1 MMAKGMERMM
11 PGASLA
17 GMARLAAALAAPL
30 LLAACF
36 FSPGKFDAGLD
47 VAADGRF
54 DFAYKGEIVIAG
66 YRDPMRDFPSQGD
79 KELRN
84 DIGACFQEDG
94 KPRPSCSED
103 EQARLKTAAESRQEN
118 ENSEDKREFE
128 ALRQTLGF
136 DPSDEKAVAAFAARL
151 KGQNGWKDVTYKGD
165 GVFAV
170 DYAIS
175 GKLDRDF
182 VWPVFPGAAAVVPFV
197 VAQRQAD
204 GRIRVRAPGFGGFAG
219 MNSSGPM
226 TSAMIGMASK
236 AEEGGPA
243 PNGLF
248 TIVTGADVLANNNE
262 DGWAPDPKGRRMVW
276 KVGPSSAA
284 VPEALLGVR

>member
-1 MMAKGMERMM
+1 MAKGIESMM
-11 PGASLA
+11 PIPSHAS
-17 GMARLAAALAAPL
+17 MARLAAMLMAPL

-36 FSPGKFDAGLD
+36 FSPGKFNADLD
-47 VAADGRF
+47 VAQDGRF
-54 DFAYKGEIVIAG
+54 AFAYKGEIVIAG
-66 YRDPMRDFPSQGD
+66 YRDPMRDFPAQGD
-79 KELRN
+79 KELLN
-84 DIGACFQEDG
+84 DIAACFEEEG
-94 KPRPSCSED
+94 KPKPTCSAE
-103 EQARLKTAAESRQEN
+103 EQARLKAQAERREQN
-118 ENSEDKREFE
+118 ENAEDTREFE

-151 KGQNGWKDVTYKGD
+151 KGQNGWKDVTYKGN

-182 VWPVFPGAAAVVPFV
+182 VWPVFPGAAGVVPFV

-204 GRIRVRAPGFGGFAG
+204 GRIRVRAPGFGGFGG

-236 AEEGGPA
+236 ADEGGPA
-243 PNGLF
+243 PDGLF
-248 TIVTGADVLANNNE
+248 TIVTGAEVLANNNE
-262 DGWAPDPKGRRMVW
+262 DGWTPDAKGRRIVW

-284 VPEALLGVR
+284 VPEALLGIKQ

>member
-1 MMAKGMERMM
+1 MESMR
-11 PGASLA
+11 PGAALA
-17 GMARLAAALAAPL
+17 GMARVAAVLLAPL

-36 FSPGKFDAGLD
+36 FSPGKFAADLD
-47 VAADGRF
+47 VARDGRF
-54 DFAYKGEIVIAG
+54 DFAYKGEIVIVG
-66 YRDPMRDFPSQGD
+66 YRDPMRDFPAQGD
-79 KELRN
+79 KELLN
-84 DIGACFQEDG
+84 EIGECFEESG
-94 KPRPSCSED
+94 KPKPTCSAE
-103 EQARLKTAAESRQEN
+103 EQARLKAQAESRQAN
-118 ENSEDKREFE
+118 ERSEDTREFE

-151 KGQNGWKDVTYKGD
+151 KGQNGWKDVSYKGN

-175 GKLDRDF
+175 GTLDRDF
-182 VWPVFPGAAAVVPFV
+182 VWPVFPGAAGVVPFV

-204 GRIRVRAPGFGGFAG
+204 GRIRVRAPGFGGFGG

-243 PNGLF
+243 PDGLF
-248 TIVTGADVLANNNE
+248 TIVTGAEVLANNNE
-262 DGWAPDPKGRRMVW
+262 DGWAPDAKGRRIVW

-284 VPEALLGVR
+284 VPEALLEVRR